1 VRKRASHFARRL
13 RSPRRQGQ
21 AGFTLIELMI
31 SLVMFSFAIA
41 GVLAVAVAMAAGFR
55 EQKQAVSAEGTSRA
69 AMEFLTDAI
78 RGASPGVMNGNDST
92 IENVYSCAK
101 GAFSVSDNTGV
112 GSSDTLRVVFAYGSV
127 VTYSRST
134 YSSAGASIDVVDGSQ
149 FAPGDLLL
157 ISNMAQGHILEVAP
171 GSTAATLQIKNTGW
185 CTLGVAFPGAG
196 SYPAGSLIVRVMQA
210 TFSIAALD
218 GIPTLF
224 MSDGTVNEP
233 LAEGIEDMQ
242 FELGVDLD
250 NNNVLTDPLGVV
262 ANDDEWLYNFAGE
275 AAPATTALIRG
286 VKVTLVARTTGQ
298 VTGVGSYTRPKA
310 GNHAASLAPDNYR
323 RRLLSTVVE
332 VRNVG
337 GSP

>member
-1 VRKRASHFARRL
+1 MRQRASDSRR
-13 RSPRRQGQ
+13 GQ

-101 GAFSVSDNTGV
+101 GAFAVTDSAV
-112 GSSDTLRVVFAYGSV
+112 GPDTLRVVFAYGSV

-149 FAPGDLLL
+149 FAPGDLIL
-157 ISNMAQGHILEVAP
+157 ISNMAQGHILEVAA

-185 CTLGVAFPGAG
+185 CALGVAFPGAG
-196 SYPAGSLIVRVMQA
+196 SYPAGALIVRVMQA

-250 NNNVLTDPLGVV
+250 NNNVLTDPLGMA

-275 AAPATTALIRG
+275 AAPAATALIRG

-298 VTGVGSYTRPKA
+298 VTGVGAYTRPKA
-310 GNHAASLAPDNYR
+310 GNHPASLATDNYR